1 MPKVQSYRKSA
12 GSGALQPV
20 RAGTD
25 MSLASQ
31 EAVMRSG
38 LPDGT
43 AARAQRD
50 MSMAGVQRGRQA
62 AELMAAGAKLS
73 KMGGDETARVAYMS
87 GRAERL
93 ALQSSAQILT
103 AMGARFVKMQEDH
116 DAAEVMEAANEWH
129 EYVNQY
135 FNDPEKGM
143 KATRQLANAKGLYD
157 DTSKYLEVVT
167 ERCAQNLRTP
177 QQKQAFLK
185 SVAGS
190 RLSAEEKAS
199 VYEAQ
204 EMGKYAKQTTQQTVQ
219 SAIASVAEDPTP
231 TNFNANFER
240 ARDAVLF
247 YMRGA
252 DEESQRIAVE
262 GLRSDFHAGIITN
275 RMQTDPIT
283 AEKYF
288 EQVKGEILPE
298 ARVKLEQDVRNAALE
313 VKARA
318 EAEVLLSQYG
328 EDGMTEALA
337 AVREAHAGPE
347 AEDYAKYVKSVF
359 SEAKTAR
366 EERRAAIAE
375 GFYGVLNGG
384 GSFAAAQRFIDQN
397 RGTLGE
403 KNYHSYMDL
412 AERLWEV
419 GDYAPK
425 PEDRVL
431 TREEM
436 VAAQNLY
443 NEAKEYAM
451 SEAHPTPEQI
461 EERYGAALEAATGS
475 NKAFKDII
483 ELTSPKAGGVRDKR
497 DLYSADKIVNQLA
510 KDSGVTRDL
519 DEYMSFND
527 EWRKACKAKADEK
540 GSPLTQREAV
550 EAGKELLEDK
560 AILGRTA
567 WYTRASGGLI
577 STDPLKVPEYQLRRL
592 GISAEDVKWDAAGG
606 EYVIE
611 RDGQFYAL
619 DEDEDF
625 YELKPLEGNKRN
637 FKERD

>member
-93 ALQSSAQILT
+93 AMQSSAQILT
-103 AMGARFVKMQEDH
+103 AMGSRFVKMQEDH

-313 VKARA
+313 AHLQQDTPLLFEEYGFDGLADARA
-318 EAEVLLSQYG
+318 YIRDNYSGDEEEKRISAAESYWREQWSDRKFREEKSADDILGMMDAGASLKAVNDAISAVDWTSNGARRALERERDEHFRIGDFAPGGKGFRIDWDAVLEVDELRKNGKILEVCPTINDFKDKYGARVGSDILKEFRKYYNELNKGASDVEVKMDINYSGIFKKKLEEAKIKDPGEQGRWMRIYTNYFDAMKNDPNKKGPITPDLAIGLMDTILAPEVVGTTKNWLGNTVERRVRRGYIPPGAEQVGGSWYIRDADGRYHELFFPDGSGVDIDGPAEVSPQGFDGIPMGTISAPVPDEAEIW
-328 EDGMTEALA
+328 
-337 AVREAHAGPE
+337 
-347 AEDYAKYVKSVF
+347 
-359 SEAKTAR
+359 
-366 EERRAAIAE
+366 RR
-375 GFYGVLNGG
+375 
-384 GSFAAAQRFIDQN
+384 
-397 RGTLGE
+397 
-403 KNYHSYMDL
+403 
-412 AERLWEV
+412 
-419 GDYAPK
+419 
-425 PEDRVL
+425 
-431 TREEM
+431 
-436 VAAQNLY
+436 
-443 NEAKEYAM
+443 
-451 SEAHPTPEQI
+451 
-461 EERYGAALEAATGS
+461 
-475 NKAFKDII
+475 
-483 ELTSPKAGGVRDKR
+483 
-497 DLYSADKIVNQLA
+497 
-510 KDSGVTRDL
+510 
-519 DEYMSFND
+519 
-527 EWRKACKAKADEK
+527 
-540 GSPLTQREAV
+540 
-550 EAGKELLEDK
+550 
-560 AILGRTA
+560 
-567 WYTRASGGLI
+567 
-577 STDPLKVPEYQLRRL
+577 
-592 GISAEDVKWDAAGG
+592 
-606 EYVIE
+606 
-611 RDGQFYAL
+611 
-619 DEDEDF
+619 
-625 YELKPLEGNKRN
+625 
-637 FKERD
+637 

>member
-31 EAVMRSG
+31 EAVLRSG

-50 MSMAGVQRGRQA
+50 MSLAGVQRGRQA
-62 AELMAAGAKLS
+62 AELMNAGAKLNE
-73 KMGGDETARVAYMS
+73 MGGREAARVADMS
-87 GRAERL
+87 ARAERL
-93 ALQSSAQILT
+93 AMDSSAQILT
-103 AMGARFVKMQEDH
+103 AMGARFIKMQEDH
-116 DAAEVMEAANEWH
+116 DAAEVMAAANEWH

-219 SAIASVAEDPTP
+219 SAIASVAEDPTQ

-252 DEESQRIAVE
+252 DEESQRVAVE

-298 ARVKLEQDVRNAALE
+298 ARVKLEQDVQNAALE
-313 VKARA
+313 AHLQQDTPLLFEEYGFDGLADARA
-318 EAEVLLSQYG
+318 YIRDNYSGDEEEKRISAAESYWREQWSDRKFREEKSADDILGMMDAGASLKAVNDAISAVDWTSNGARRALERERDEHLRIGDFAPGGKGFRIDWDAVAEVDELRNSGKILDVCPTMADFRERYG
-328 EDGMTEALA
+328 DKVGSEVLNEFRKYYNRLRRGESDVEVKMEIGYTSIFKDKLKKAGIKDISEQERWKAIYQSHFEAMKNDKDKSGPITPEMAIELMDMILA
-337 AVREAHAGPE
+337 PEVVGTRRNVAGRAVERRVRRGYIPPE
-347 AEDYAKYVKSVF
+347 AEQV
-359 SEAKTAR
+359 
-366 EERRAAIAE
+366 
-375 GFYGVLNGG
+375 G
-384 GSFAAAQRFIDQN
+384 GSWYIKDADGR
-397 RGTLGE
+397 
-403 KNYHSYMDL
+403 YH
-412 AERLWEV
+412 
-419 GDYAPK
+419 
-425 PEDRVL
+425 
-431 TREEM
+431 
-436 VAAQNLY
+436 
-443 NEAKEYAM
+443 
-451 SEAHPTPEQI
+451 
-461 EERYGAALEAATGS
+461 
-475 NKAFKDII
+475 
-483 ELTSPKAGGVRDKR
+483 ELFFPDG
-497 DLYSADKIVNQLA
+497 
-510 KDSGVTRDL
+510 SGVDI
-519 DEYMSFND
+519 D
-527 EWRKACKAKADEK
+527 
-540 GSPLTQREAV
+540 GSAEVSPQGYDGIPMGT
-550 EAGKELLEDK
+550 
-560 AILGRTA
+560 
-567 WYTRASGGLI
+567 
-577 STDPLKVPEYQLRRL
+577 
-592 GISAEDVKWDAAGG
+592 ISAPEWDVP
-606 EYVIE
+606 VI
-611 RDGQFYAL
+611 
-619 DEDEDF
+619 
-625 YELKPLEGNKRN
+625 
-637 FKERD
+637 

>member
-93 ALQSSAQILT
+93 AMQSSAQILT

-240 ARDAVLF
+240 AHDAVLF

-252 DEESQRIAVE
+252 DDESQRIAVE

-313 VKARA
+313 AHLQQDTPLLFEEYGFDGLADARA
-318 EAEVLLSQYG
+318 YIRDNYSGDEEEKHISAAESYWREMQQDRNAREAKAYDDIIG
-328 EDGMTEALA
+328 MMEDGASAHQVKEAINSFGWSTRLA
-337 AVREAHAGPE
+337 KRQV
-347 AEDYAKYVKSVF
+347 ED
-359 SEAKTAR
+359 E
-366 EERRAAIAE
+366 
-375 GFYGVLNGG
+375 
-384 GSFAAAQRFIDQN
+384 
-397 RGTLGE
+397 
-403 KNYHSYMDL
+403 YM
-412 AERLWEV
+412 RHYRI
-419 GDYAPK
+419 GDYAPSVSDTVHT
-425 PEDRVL
+425 DRNTL
-431 TREEM
+431 LALWELQDGGALLD
-436 VAAQNLY
+436 VAPDFASFKAQFGDRLSTTDLRTYRNYYSDL
-443 NEAKEYAM
+443 EKGVAKQNVAIKMNYGSVFRKM
-451 SEAHPTPEQI
+451 I
-461 EERYGAALEAATGS
+461 EEEGIKDEQKTANYLDRFNADYDAL
-475 NKAFKDII
+475 
-483 ELTSPKAGGVRDKR
+483 VRDAKGKPVTNQMAVTLMQDILAPEVVGQKKGPLWFKTDITVR
-497 DLYSADKIVNQLA
+497 RGDIPRGAERGADGRWYIA
-510 KDSGVTRDL
+510 
-519 DEYMSFND
+519 DEYGHYRPIIFP
-527 EWRKACKAKADEK
+527 
-540 GSPLTQREAV
+540 GT
-550 EAGKELLEDK
+550 EDSV
-560 AILGRTA
+560 GTA
-567 WYTRASGGLI
+567 EVG
-577 STDPLKVPEYQLRRL
+577 
-592 GISAEDVKWDAAGG
+592 WDLPP
-606 EYVIE
+606 VM
-611 RDGQFYAL
+611 
-619 DEDEDF
+619 
-625 YELKPLEGNKRN
+625 
-637 FKERD
+637 

>member
-31 EAVMRSG
+31 EAVLRSG

-50 MSMAGVQRGRQA
+50 MSLAGVQRGRQA
-62 AELMAAGAKLS
+62 AELMAAGAKLNE
-73 KMGGDETARVAYMS
+73 MGGREAARVADMS
-87 GRAERL
+87 ARAERM
-93 ALQSSAQILT
+93 AMESSAQILT

-204 EMGKYAKQTTQQTVQ
+204 EMGKYTKQTTQQTVQ
-219 SAIASVAEDPTP
+219 SAIASVAEDPTQ

-252 DEESQRIAVE
+252 DEESQRVAVE
-262 GLRSDFHAGIITN
+262 GLRSDFHAGIIEN
-275 RMQTDPIT
+275 RMQSDPIT
-283 AEKYF
+283 AEQYF

-298 ARVKLEQDVRNAALE
+298 VRVKLEENVRKAALE
-313 VKARA
+313 AHLQEDTPKLFEEYGFDGLADARTYIRDNYSGDEEEKRISAAESYWREMQQDRNAREAKA
-318 EAEVLLSQYG
+318 YDDIIG
-328 EDGMTEALA
+328 MMEDGASAHQVKEAINSFGWSTRLA
-337 AVREAHAGPE
+337 KRQV
-347 AEDYAKYVKSVF
+347 EDEYM
-359 SEAKTAR
+359 R
-366 EERRAAIAE
+366 H
-375 GFYGVLNGG
+375 
-384 GSFAAAQRFIDQN
+384 
-397 RGTLGE
+397 
-403 KNYHSYMDL
+403 YHI
-412 AERLWEV
+412 
-419 GDYAPK
+419 GDYAPSASDTVHT
-425 PEDRVL
+425 DRNTL
-431 TREEM
+431 LALWELQDSGALLD
-436 VAAQNLY
+436 VAPDF
-443 NEAKEYAM
+443 
-451 SEAHPTPEQI
+451 S
-461 EERYGAALEAATGS
+461 
-475 NKAFKDII
+475 AFKAQFGDRLSTTDLRTYRTYYSDLEKGVAKQNVAIKMNYGSAFRKMI
-483 ELTSPKAGGVRDKR
+483 EKEGINDEKKTAYFLDRFNTDYDAMVRDAKGR
-497 DLYSADKIVNQLA
+497 PVTNEMAVTLMQDILA
-510 KDSGVTRDL
+510 PEVVRTIRNTARKVRRGYIPPGAEQRNGSWYIQDSDGRYHELFFPDGRGVDTDGPA
-519 DEYMSFND
+519 EV
-527 EWRKACKAKADEK
+527 
-540 GSPLTQREAV
+540 SPQGFDGIPMGT
-550 EAGKELLEDK
+550 
-560 AILGRTA
+560 
-567 WYTRASGGLI
+567 
-577 STDPLKVPEYQLRRL
+577 
-592 GISAEDVKWDAAGG
+592 ISAPVP
-606 EYVIE
+606 
-611 RDGQFYAL
+611 
-619 DEDEDF
+619 DEAEIW
-625 YELKPLEGNKRN
+625 R
-637 FKERD
+637 R

>member
-62 AELMAAGAKLS
+62 AELMAAGAKLNE
-73 KMGGDETARVAYMS
+73 MGGRETARVADMS
-87 GRAERL
+87 ARAERL
-93 ALQSSAQILT
+93 ALDSSAQILT

-313 VKARA
+313 IKARA

-359 SEAKTAR
+359 GEAKTAR
-366 EERRAAIAE
+366 AERETEAFDNIVGMIRRGEPLHRINDAIEAVPWARKATVYQLE
-375 GFYGVLNGG
+375 DMRDRRFGIGAFAPDGSGG
-384 GSFAAAQRFIDQN
+384 GRIKSDPAAVRELTDLKMTGKLTERFPTWESFREAYESRLAPSKYEEYANIWLDASGKKRSREAAHINASAAYYADHFIEKYHINNEGKQALFRDEMN
-397 RGTLGE
+397 RSLDAHRAKYGKEPTHSEIYQMAEALGE
-403 KNYHSYMDL
+403 
-412 AERLWEV
+412 WV
-419 GDYAPK
+419 VI
-425 PEDRVL
+425 EDR
-431 TREEM
+431 
-436 VAAQNLY
+436 
-443 NEAKEYAM
+443 K
-451 SEAHPTPEQI
+451 
-461 EERYGAALEAATGS
+461 YG
-475 NKAFKDII
+475 
-483 ELTSPKAGGVRDKR
+483 P
-497 DLYSADKIVNQLA
+497 
-510 KDSGVTRDL
+510 
-519 DEYMSFND
+519 
-527 EWRKACKAKADEK
+527 
-540 GSPLTQREAV
+540 
-550 EAGKELLEDK
+550 
-560 AILGRTA
+560 
-567 WYTRASGGLI
+567 
-577 STDPLKVPEYQLRRL
+577 
-592 GISAEDVKWDAAGG
+592 DVKVRRYEINTSGAENTTVVNG
-606 EYVIE
+606 ELWVQDMDSPSGWSRYRRSE
-611 RDGQFYAL
+611 
-619 DEDEDF
+619 
-625 YELKPLEGNKRN
+625 
-637 FKERD
+637 

>member
-31 EAVMRSG
+31 EAVLRSG

-62 AELMAAGAKLS
+62 AELMAAGAKLNE
-73 KMGGDETARVAYMS
+73 MGGREAARVADMS
-87 GRAERL
+87 ARAERL
-93 ALQSSAQILT
+93 ALDSSAQILT

-397 RGTLGE
+397 RETLGE

-425 PEDRVL
+425 PEDRVFSRDEL
-431 TREEM
+431 
-436 VAAQNLY
+436 VAIQELY
-443 NEAKEYAM
+443 NEAKSFAM
-451 SEAHPTPEQI
+451 SETEPTPE
-461 EERYGAALEAATGS
+461 EVNERYGAALEAATGS
-475 NKAFKDII
+475 NKLLQSILK
-483 ELTSPKAGGVRDKR
+483 LTAPKAGGAEDKR
-497 DLYSADKIVNQLA
+497 GLYKANDIVRKLA
-510 KDSGVTRDL
+510 EDAGVLRDAE
-519 DEYMSFND
+519 EYLSFD
-527 EWRKACKAKADEK
+527 AEWVDACSEKAKEK
-540 GSPLTQREAV
+540 GAPLTRQELV
-550 EAGKELLEDK
+550 EEGEKLLEEK
-560 AILGRTA
+560 TVLGRTG
-567 WYTRASGGLI
+567 WFGGG
-577 STDPLKVPEYQLRRL
+577 PLTGLEYQFRRL
-592 GISAEDVKWDAAGG
+592 GIRAEDVKWDAAGG
-606 EYVIE
+606 EYVVE

-619 DEDEDF
+619 EEDEDF
-625 YELKPLEGNKRN
+625 YELKPLKGSKRN
-637 FKERD
+637 FEERD

>member
-31 EAVMRSG
+31 EAVLRSG

-50 MSMAGVQRGRQA
+50 MSLAGVQRGRQA
-62 AELMAAGAKLS
+62 AELMAAGAKLNE
-73 KMGGDETARVAYMS
+73 MGGREAARVADMS
-87 GRAERL
+87 ARAERL
-93 ALQSSAQILT
+93 ALDSSAQILT

-313 VKARA
+313 IKARA

-359 SEAKTAR
+359 SEAKAAR

-397 RGTLGE
+397 RETLGE

-425 PEDRVL
+425 PDDRVFSRDEL
-431 TREEM
+431 
-436 VAAQNLY
+436 VAIQELY
-443 NEAKEYAM
+443 NEAKAFAM
-451 SEAHPTPEQI
+451 SETEPTPE
-461 EERYGAALEAATGS
+461 EVNERYGAALEAATGS
-475 NKAFKDII
+475 NKLLQSILK
-483 ELTSPKAGGVRDKR
+483 LTAPKAGGAEDKR
-497 DLYSADKIVNQLA
+497 GLYKANDIVRKLA
-510 KDSGVTRDL
+510 EDAGVLRDAE
-519 DEYMSFND
+519 EYLSFD
-527 EWRKACKAKADEK
+527 AEWVDACDAKAKEK
-540 GSPLTQREAV
+540 GAPLTRQELV
-550 EAGKELLEDK
+550 EEGEKLLEEK
-560 AILGRTA
+560 TVLGRTG
-567 WYTRASGGLI
+567 WFSGG
-577 STDPLKVPEYQLRRL
+577 PLTGLEYQFRRL
-592 GISAEDVKWDAAGG
+592 GIRAEDVKWDAAGG
-606 EYVIE
+606 EYVVE

-619 DEDEDF
+619 EEDEDF
-625 YELKPLEGNKRN
+625 YELKPLKGSKRN
-637 FKERD
+637 FEERD